1 MVAVTL
7 LTRRFGWPPGL
18 AVAVGVELAVL
29 HNFLG
34 HTLWTWSD
42 VPVHGS
48 RSLFFRF
55 LKYQL
60 ANAATLG
67 LNVAITAL
75 LSRFAGVPAEIA
87 NVAAVMLCAVPN
99 YFAIATA
106 ITWPSAP
113 RHLSARECL
122 R

>member
-1 MVAVTL
+1 MVAVAL
-7 LTRRFGWPPGL
+7 LTRRFGWSP
-18 AVAVGVELAVL
+18 AVATAVGVELAVL

-42 VPVHGS
+42 VPVHS
-48 RSLFFRF
+48 RRSLFFRY

-67 LNVAITAL
+67 LNVAIAAL
-75 LSRFAGVPAEIA
+75 LSRFAGVSAEIA

-106 ITWPSAP
+106 ITWPLAP
-113 RHLSARECL
+113 RRPPARECL